1 MSNWNQK
8 LRKSMLAA
16 GVCAALGFGGTAL
29 AQQGGQ
35 QAPHGGGAQGQQPA
49 PEGGAAQGQQP
60 APEGGG
66 AQGQMPEMS
75 EEQRELMEEM
85 RAVQQEL
92 QQTQEKL
99 SEMEQQ
105 AYEKKPELGDQR
117 DALQDKIAEKMSGD
131 GYDAE
136 KEFEEMKATMSKYQ
150 DGDQQP
156 SESEVQ
162 AFQEKQQK
170 FQQRQQQAFQDEDV
184 QQMAEKLRTDVE
196 SEMKQSNPEAEQLFN
211 EMDEKSAEM
220 EKLREK
226 AMQMQQGG

>member
-16 GVCAALGFGGTAL
+16 GVCMAVGFGGNAL

-35 QAPHGGGAQGQQPA
+35 QQAPHGGAQ
-49 PEGGAAQGQQP
+49 
-60 APEGGG
+60 GG
-66 AQGQMPEMS
+66 AQGQMPELS
-75 EEQRELMEEM
+75 PEQQQLMEEM

-92 QQTQEKL
+92 QQTQQQL

-105 AYEKKPELGDQR
+105 AYESNPELGQQR
-117 DALQDKIAEKMSGD
+117 EALQDKIAEKMSGG

-150 DGDQQP
+150 DGEQQP

-170 FQQRQQQAFQDEDV
+170 FQQRQQQAFQDEEV
-184 QQMAEKLRTDVE
+184 QQMAEKLRSDVE
-196 SEMKQSNPEAEQLFN
+196 SVMKKSNPEAEQLFN
-211 EMDEKSAEM
+211 QMDEKAAEM
-220 EKLREK
+220 EQLREK